1 MKGLLTACLVILVC
15 LSASALDEGHV
26 MYVGGTVPGV
36 NAGTVGRLD
45 TTSVTS
51 LTFEFAGNQVA
62 IPYASIKSYQ
72 YTKEVSRHLGV
83 LPAIAIGLVKKRQHR
98 HFFRIS
104 YHEQDAEQ
112 VVVLEV
118 PKQMPPSLQAIL
130 QARMPKQCQRCR
142 NSTQTD
148 SAQANDDPSN
158 GDPSSDSR

>member
-1 MKGLLTACLVILVC
+1 LKGLLAACLLILLC

-36 NAGTVGRLD
+36 NVGTVGQLD

-51 LTFEFAGNQVA
+51 LTFEFAGHKVA
-62 IPYASIKSYQ
+62 IPYASINSYE

-83 LPAIAIGLVKKRQHR
+83 VPAIAVGLVKKRRHR

-104 YHEQDAEQ
+104 YREPDAEQ

-130 QARMPKQCQRCR
+130 QARMPKECRRCR
-142 NSTQTD
+142 HSIQGD
-148 SAQANDDPSN
+148 SAQPNNDPSN
-158 GDPSSDSR
+158 GNPSSDSR

>member
-1 MKGLLTACLVILVC
+1 MKGLLTACLVILLS

-51 LTFEFAGNQVA
+51 LTFEFAGNKVA

-72 YTKEVSRHLGV
+72 YTKEVARHLGV
-83 LPAIAIGLVKKRQHR
+83 LPAIAVGVVKKRRRR

-104 YHEQDAEQ
+104 YREQDVEQ
-112 VVVLEV
+112 VVIFEV
-118 PKQMPPSLQAIL
+118 PKEMPPSLEAIL
-130 QARMPKQCQRCR
+130 QARVAK
-142 NSTQTD
+142 
-148 SAQANDDPSN
+148 
-158 GDPSSDSR
+158 